1 MNGENIEATGNELTF
16 YQKKALRDDFRRKW
30 NEDQGLVSI
39 FDKRWIYKQA
49 NNRVKSAANNFNSR
63 NIKDKNNKTHAI
75 KNNCFMGI

>member
-63 NIKDKNNKTHAI
+63 NIKSNNVKTH
-75 KNNCFMGI
+75 